1 MKKILLT
8 CIWLFFHFYLQAQDF
23 KKHIVWLSSPVLHG
37 RSPASADE
45 KKAANYIKK
54 EFLAVGCSWAKLQ
67 RFPFK
72 KKQAINVIGM
82 LNFKKDST
90 IIISAHYDHLGLG
103 SDKSMEIV
111 DKQGIYPGADDN
123 ASGVAMMI
131 ELAKA
136 ISLSKGWKY
145 NIVFAGFSAHEA
157 GLFGSGFFS
166 KSELG
171 SSLKIRT
178 VINFD
183 MVGRMNT
190 DYPVVRISGAD
201 TDTMFSN
208 YFKTDTA
215 RDIHFRF
222 DDSNISL
229 SDLKPFAAMQIPV
242 LNFTTGIHADYH
254 KKSDTED
261 KINYKGMKIIFGK
274 VESLLKIFIKEKTET
289 E

>member
-1 MKKILLT
+1 MKKIGLT
-8 CIWLFFHFYLQAQDF
+8 GIWMLIYFYLPAQHF
-23 KKHIVWLSSPVLHG
+23 KKHIAWLSSPALHG
-37 RSPASADE
+37 RSAASANE
-45 KKAANYIKK
+45 KKAADYIKK
-54 EFLAVGCSWAKLQ
+54 ELLAAGCNWVKLQ
-67 RFPFK
+67 QFSFQN
-72 KKQAINVIGM
+72 KQAINVIGM

-111 DKQGIYPGADDN
+111 NKAGIYPGADDN

-136 ISLSKGWKY
+136 FSKNNRWKY

-157 GLFGSGFFS
+157 GLFGSDYFS
-166 KSELG
+166 KSNLG
-171 SSLKIRT
+171 SSLKIRA

-183 MVGRMNT
+183 MVGRLNA

-201 TDTMFSN
+201 TDAMFSN

-229 SDLKPFAAMQIPV
+229 SDLKPFAAAHIPV
-242 LNFTTGIHADYH
+242 LNYTTGLQADYH

-261 KINYKGMKIIFGK
+261 KINYNGMKAIFSE
-274 VESLLKIFIKEKTET
+274 VQSLLEIFKKEKN
-289 E
+289 